1 MKFTSP
7 IQSLFLHIQSLA
19 KENPS
24 TPLFVQSDK
33 EGKIGKQITR
43 EDFLKNIKSIAGWFL
58 LQGLKAGDSIS
69 LGLSNSTE
77 LLAISWAAWS
87 LGIITVPLDVKRD
100 TLAEH
105 KYKINLTKVKLLIYQ
120 EGLFSEEELNSLNF
134 LKKIIVSQVPFN
146 KKILKDI
153 PWKRDLSHQALI
165 LFTSGTTSHPKGVQ
179 LSLENLVANADG
191 IKDWFKINENER
203 FLVILPLHHIN
214 STSFCLATLLA
225 GASIAVLPTYSN
237 SKFWQQVVGTQASF
251 TSIVQSICFDQLSRE
266 KEFNDVRDRVKL
278 TRIQIGSA
286 PVVVSDA
293 KEFIEL
299 FKIPLYQGYGQT
311 ETALRVTG
319 VPLDINKN
327 LYEKLVDEN
336 SIGIPMKWVEVE
348 IMDRNGKILGENKEG
363 ELVVKGPVVMKGY
376 LGLDEGFRNGYFLTG
391 DIGYFRLIDGKRYF
405 FLKGRKKEII
415 IKGGINISPV
425 AVEDRI
431 KQLSDAID
439 QVFVI
444 GVPDKRFGEE
454 MAAVIC
460 WKKEVDAE
468 KEKLGLKQKLLQGT
482 EIISTYE
489 SPKYIAS
496 IAPEEIPMTSTGKVQ
511 RSVLREKLDSA
522 TFEPISLIIK
532 DKDHR
537 FMVLSTQSPYLDQAF
552 KLYNYSW
559 DPLTVD
565 KNTFENFV
573 KNMICIVALNKSD
586 IVRGLIFLERISKRE
601 AKLKNLKY
609 ADLLNFSQDSI
620 IDKKGE
626 SIICV
631 AICGSNYKKETI
643 PDVSKIPSASEIEKY
658 LKAGKDSVFNFH
670 QKAKGG
676 LGKGAELLAVLP
688 NSRPEDKRALG
699 FNMLMKYPPIT
710 QNVVINDK
718 ASVATQLIEV
728 VMFLAYQLDI
738 KNVYAFSRPSGLA
751 RYISRK
757 N

>member
-1 MKFTSP
+1 MKFTPP
-7 IQSLFLHIQSLA
+7 IQSLFSHIQSLA

-24 TPLFVQSDK
+24 NILLIQAGK
-33 EGKIGKQITR
+33 EGKIEKQITR

-58 LQGLKAGDSIS
+58 SQGLSAGDSIS

-77 LLAISWAAWS
+77 LLTTSWAAWS

-105 KYKINLTKVKLLIYQ
+105 KFKINLTKAKLLIYQ
-120 EGLFSEEELNSLNF
+120 EGLFSEEELNSFNS
-134 LKKIIVSQVPFN
+134 LKKFAVSEVLFN
-146 KKILKDI
+146 QEILSDI
-153 PWKRDLSHQALI
+153 SWKRDLSHQALV

-191 IKDWFKINENER
+191 IRDWFRINENDR
-203 FLVILPLHHIN
+203 FLVALPLHHIN

-225 GASIAVLPTYSN
+225 GASIALLPAYSN
-237 SKFWQQVVGTQASF
+237 SNFWKQVAGTKSTF

-266 KEFNDVRDRVKL
+266 KEFNDVQDRVKF
-278 TRIQIGSA
+278 TRVQIGSA

-293 KEFIEL
+293 KEFIKL

-319 VPLDINKN
+319 VPLDVNEK
-327 LYEKLVDEN
+327 LYKKLVDKN

-348 IMDRNGKILGENKEG
+348 IMDESGKILGENKDG

-376 LGLDEGFRNGYFLTG
+376 LGLSEGFRNGYFSTG
-391 DIGYFRLIDGKRYF
+391 DIGYFKLIDGKKYF

-425 AVEDRI
+425 AVENRI

-454 MAAVIC
+454 IAAAIC
-460 WKKEVDAE
+460 WKKDADIQE
-468 KEKLGLKQKLLQGT
+468 EKLRLKQKFLQGT

-496 IAPEEIPMTSTGKVQ
+496 IVPEKIPMTSTGKVQ
-511 RSVLREKLDSA
+511 RSVLKEKLDSTA
-522 TFEPISLIIK
+522 FESTNLIVGN
-532 DKDHR
+532 KDHR
-537 FMVLSTQSPYLDQAF
+537 FIVLSIQSPYLDQAF

-559 DPLTVD
+559 DPLTVN
-565 KNTFENFV
+565 KATFENFV
-573 KNMICIVALNKSD
+573 KNMICIIALDKSD
-586 IVRGLIFLERISKRE
+586 IVVGLILLEQTSKKE
-601 AKLKNLKY
+601 AELKTLKY
-609 ADLLNFSQDSI
+609 EDLLNFSQDSI

-631 AICGSNYKKETI
+631 AICGPNYKKEVI
-643 PDVSKIPSASEIEKY
+643 PEVPETPSALEIEKY

-676 LGKGAELLAVLP
+676 LTKGAELLAVLQ
-688 NSRPEDKRALG
+688 NSRPDDKRALG
-699 FNMLMKYPPIT
+699 FNMIMKYPSVT
-710 QNVVINDK
+710 QNVVINGK
-718 ASVATQLIEV
+718 ASIATQLIEV
-728 VMFLAYQLDI
+728 VMYLSKALGI
-738 KNVYAFSRPSGLA
+738 KNIYAFSRPADASK
-751 RYISRK
+751 YFK
-757 N
+757 